1 MKIGAGGLQSLAQYD
16 AMARRIKGADRVNP
30 ARELA
35 QNPPP
40 NDLRDMVRAVERLNR
55 MAEMFNQQV
64 IFRLNRDR
72 EGKRHRIRMMNKE
85 TGATILEVDVKEL
98 PALARQFSN
107 AVGLVIDTET

>member
-16 AMARRIKGADRVNP
+16 AVARRTESADRVNP

-35 QNPPP
+35 QNPAPS
-40 NDLRDMVRAVERLNR
+40 DLRDMVRAVERLNR
-55 MAEMFNQQV
+55 MAEMYNQQV
-64 IFRLNRDR
+64 VFRLNRDR
-72 EGKRHRIRMMNKE
+72 GGKRHRIRVMNKE
-85 TGATILEVDVKEL
+85 TGETILEVDVNEL